1 MADLRPTLT
10 IIGCGNSNR
19 CDDGVGVYVVQQL
32 KTKLPNAAD
41 INVRIFDAGTGGME
55 VMFQARGTKALII
68 IDANRSESEPGA
80 IFEVP
85 GEVLENCHKPTF
97 GLHDFRWDHA
107 LYAGKQIFKED
118 FPKDIQVFLIEAA
131 KLEFGLELSDTVK
144 ASADVVVEKILNR
157 VENSRVIAE
166 A

>member
-1 MADLRPTLT
+1 MLT
-10 IIGCGNSNR
+10 IIGCGNSSR
-19 CDDGVGVYVVQQL
+19 CDDGVGVYVAQQL
-32 KTKLPNAAD
+32 KRKLPNAAD
-41 INVRIFDAGTGGME
+41 MSVHIFDTGTGGMD
-55 VMFQARGTKALII
+55 VMFQARGTRALII
-68 IDANRSESEPGA
+68 IDANKSDSEPGA

-85 GEVLENCHKPTF
+85 GEVLANCHTPSF

-107 LYAGKQIFKED
+107 LYAGKQIFKDD

-144 ASADVVVEKILNR
+144 AAADVVVEKILNR
-157 VENSRVIAE
+157 VQSNRVGAE